1 MSDSLTTSIVT
12 VLLALIGVA
21 IVAVIIS
28 GKAHTPDVLAAGGT
42 AFSGILGTALSP
54 IFAT

>member
-1 MSDSLTTSIVT
+1 MSDKLTTSIVT

-21 IVAVIIS
+21 IVAVLLS
-28 GKAHTPDVLAAGGT
+28 GKAQTGPLLTTGGDV
-42 AFSGILGTALSP
+42 FSKILGTSLSP